1 MPGYDWLKGK
11 LDSVSV
17 PSSPRKKMLSR
28 KRRGQPK
35 EPSSL
40 TMHSIGVD
48 APPDAPW
55 RVENVRTQGCPSE
68 TDWWK
73 DSSKKSA
80 ETDGGGS
87 KGGEENGETC
97 SVAGAEFHNCGFET
111 WEAARKQWRA
121 AKVKE
126 KRPHPPPVRYDEVVR
141 GLTQVV
147 RTYEL
152 PDRMTLPDIIE
163 VFVDIWEC
171 EKDY

>member
-1 MPGYDWLKGK
+1 MFFLFVAAEMRIASQRSFLKFQKFARLSHESICTLYWAG
-11 LDSVSV
+11 L
-17 PSSPRKKMLSR
+17 PRIL
-28 KRRGQPK
+28 
-35 EPSSL
+35 
-40 TMHSIGVD
+40 
-48 APPDAPW
+48 
-55 RVENVRTQGCPSE
+55 ENVRTQGCPSE

-80 ETDGGGS
+80 ETDGRGS